1 MEEKLKG
8 IVIPAVTPFDEKE
21 EVSVEM
27 LAANYEKW
35 NQTDVKGYMCL
46 GSNGEFR
53 ALSDDE
59 SLTVIK
65 ESARLR
71 KPGSTLI
78 AGVGRESLY
87 QTLKFIDRVQELDA
101 DIDYISVL
109 VPHYFAKL
117 MDDAAVIDYYSAI
130 GDFAKIPV
138 LLYCAPAFANNLAIS
153 AEAVKVLADHPNIAG
168 IKDTSKD
175 MMNAY
180 MDAAGGR
187 DDFTIMA
194 GSLSN
199 LMTCYERGGAGG
211 VVSAANY
218 FPQEC
223 AEIYTAFRN
232 GGLEAAKECHKT
244 VQALSKATGAR
255 GSVAGVKCTMNL
267 LGYAGG
273 KPRRPIQPM
282 SAQMEAEFAQA
293 LKEAGKLES

>member
-1 MEEKLKG
+1 MEEKLQG
-8 IVIPAVTPFDEKE
+8 IIIPAVTPFDDQE
-21 EVSVEM
+21 EVSLEM

-35 NQTDVKGYMCL
+35 NQSDVKGYMCL

-53 ALSDDE
+53 ALDDRE
-59 SLTVIK
+59 SLLVIK
-65 ESARLR
+65 ESAALR

-87 QTLKFIDRVQELDA
+87 HTLRFIDQVQELDA
-101 DIDYISVL
+101 DIDYLSVL

-117 MDDAAVIDYYSAI
+117 MDDKAVIDYYSAI
-130 GDFAKIPV
+130 ADFASLPI
-138 LLYCAPAFANNLAIS
+138 LLYCAPAFANGVTIS
-153 AEAVKVLADHPNIAG
+153 AEAVRILADHPNIHG

-180 MDAAGGR
+180 MDAAGKR
-187 DDFTIMA
+187 EDFTVMA

-199 LMTCYERGGAGG
+199 LMTCYQRGGAGG

-223 AEIYTAFRN
+223 ADIYTAFIK
-232 GGLEAAKECHKT
+232 GGLDAAGEVHKT

-267 LGYAGG
+267 LGFAGG
-273 KPRRPIQPM
+273 KPRRPLQPIEG
-282 SAQMEAEFAQA
+282 QMEEEFKAA
-293 LKEAGKLES
+293 LIQAGKL

>member
-1 MEEKLKG
+1 MKDKLKG
-8 IVIPAVTPFDEKE
+8 IIIPAVTPFDEAE
-21 EVSVEM
+21 EVSLEM
-27 LAANYEKW
+27 MSANYEKW
-35 NQTDVKGYMCL
+35 NQTDVRGFMCL

-53 ALSDDE
+53 MLDDE
-59 SLTVIK
+59 ESLKVIAA
-65 ESARLR
+65 SARLR

-87 QTLKFIDRVQELDA
+87 QTLRFIDRVQELDA
-101 DIDYISVL
+101 DIDYLSVL

-117 MDDAAVIDYYSAI
+117 MTDTAVIDYYTAI
-130 GDFAKIPV
+130 ADFSKLPV
-138 LLYCAPAFANNLAIS
+138 MLYCAPAFANSVTIS
-153 AEAVKVLADHPNIAG
+153 AEAVRVLAEHPNIHG
-168 IKDTSKD
+168 IKDTSSN

-187 DDFTIMA
+187 DDFVIMA

-199 LMTCYERGGAGG
+199 LLTCYERGGEGG

-223 AEIYTAFRN
+223 ADIYTAFRH
-232 GGLEAAKECHKT
+232 GGMEAARKT
-244 VQALSKATGAR
+244 HAEVQALAKATGAR

-273 KPRRPIQPM
+273 KPRRPVQPV
-282 SAQMEAEFAQA
+282 SAQLEAEFSAA
-293 LKEAGKLES
+293 LKEAGKL

>member
-1 MEEKLKG
+1 MNQKLEG
-8 IVIPAVTPFDEKE
+8 IIIPAVTPFDGAE
-21 EVSVEM
+21 EVSLDM

-35 NQTDVKGYMCL
+35 NRTDVKGYMCL

-53 ALSDDE
+53 ALDDE
-59 SLTVIK
+59 ESLKVIAA
-65 ESARLR
+65 SAGLR

-87 QTLKFIDRVQELDA
+87 QTLRFIDRVQELDVS
-101 DIDYISVL
+101 IDYLSVL

-117 MDDAAVIDYYSAI
+117 MTDAAVIDYYTAI
-130 GDFAKIPV
+130 ADFSRLPV
-138 LLYCAPAFANNLAIS
+138 LLYCAPAFANSVTIS
-153 AEAVKVLADHPNIAG
+153 AEAVKVLADHPNIHG
-168 IKDTSKD
+168 IKDTSSN

-180 MDAAGGR
+180 MDAAGSR
-187 DDFTIMA
+187 EDFTIMA

-199 LMTCYERGGAGG
+199 LLTCYERGGRGG

-223 AEIYTAFRN
+223 ADIYRAFLD
-232 GGLEAAKECHKT
+232 GGMEAARQAHQG

-273 KPRRPIQPM
+273 KPRRPLQPM
-282 SAQMEAEFAQA
+282 SAQMEAEFAAA
-293 LKEAGKLES
+293 LKEAGKI